1 MNIKPLLIGI
11 CARIINKFVKVE
23 PKNWVFGSDKG
34 ETYREGAKYLIE
46 YTLKNH
52 PDHKCTF
59 ITQSPQ
65 VMKELEMKGI
75 PCLHNYS
82 WKALIT
88 IAKAEAVF
96 TTQSTADVRFAYRK
110 KGRRFFY
117 MMHGMSNKRS
127 WKQLP
132 KKFIAAAFN
141 NKNRFIAE
149 IKERLSVWLTI
160 GYNIDDCAFMVSTSD
175 FFVPYIK
182 LDFGDDKDIKNIG
195 MPRND
200 GLFDH
205 ERIKNEKWVKGIE
218 NKFII
223 TYMPTHR
230 AYGTGSITPTPF
242 QNRPEIQQWM
252 RDNNIVLLMKN
263 HPNFIP
269 RIKDSLNND
278 AIIDITKM
286 RLDPQVCLYH
296 SDVLIT
302 DHSSVWIDYLLLKRP
317 IIFYMYD
324 DFEKDDVGL
333 YYNVKDLNVGHMCY
347 YEDELFKLIK
357 EIKYNYD
364 KMSPSIETV
373 SKFHTHVDCKN
384 SERYFYA
391 VEETFRK

>member
-1 MNIKPLLIGI
+1 MNIKPLLMGLI
-11 CARIINKFVKVE
+11 ARIINNFIKVK
-23 PKNWVFGSDKG
+23 PKHWAFGSDGGK
-34 ETYREGAKYLIE
+34 TYREGAKYLIE

-52 PDHKCTF
+52 PDYKCTF
-59 ITQSPQ
+59 ITQNPH
-65 VMKELEMKGI
+65 VIKELKEKGI

-82 WKALIT
+82 WKAIIE

-96 TTQSTADVRFAYRK
+96 TTQSTADVRFTYRK

-132 KKFIAAAFN
+132 EKFVSAALHGKNKFIA
-141 NKNRFIAE
+141 K
-149 IKERLSVWLTI
+149 IKKQISVWLTI
-160 GYNIDDCAFMVSTSD
+160 GYDIDDFTFMVSTSD

-182 LDFGDDKDIKNIG
+182 LDFGDDKLIKNIG

-200 GLFDH
+200 GLLDH
-205 ERIKNEKWVKGIE
+205 ERIKNENWVKGIE
-218 NKFII
+218 NKFVI

-230 AYGTGSITPTPF
+230 AYGTGDITPTPF

-252 RDNNIVLLMKN
+252 RENNVVLLMKN

-324 DFEKDDVGL
+324 DFEKNDVGL

-357 EIKYNYD
+357 EIKYNYER
-364 KMSPSIETV
+364 MSPSAETV
-373 SKFHTHVDCKN
+373 SKFHTYVDCKN

-391 VEETFRK
+391 VEEMFRK